1 MSQSFD
7 SDVITIK
14 CKVLIAEDWQYLTYV
29 VEDLNRDFT
38 DDFKYVT
45 VVRPPGWDPIDINV
59 GDIGYL
65 QMQSVIGGRSQWL
78 NKDTKDLETYKYST
92 TYLLHFYKEKDICEQ
107 KKFSF

>member
-1 MSQSFD
+1 MAQSFD

-29 VEDLNRDFT
+29 VEDLNRDFA
-38 DDFKYVT
+38 DDFKYIT
-45 VVRPPGWDPIDINV
+45 VVRPPGWDPIDIKV
-59 GDIGYL
+59 GDVGYL
-65 QMQSVIGGRSQWL
+65 QMQSIIGGKSQWL
-78 NKDTKDLETYKYST
+78 NKSTKDLEIYKYST